1 VLRISARGLCEPN
14 PALAMTQPTAN
25 PCRIGSW
32 LRAHKGRAGRY
43 LSYSVALGT
52 LGGLLIVGQAWL
64 LARIIDG
71 AIFQHGELARLM
83 PAFWA
88 LLGLFT
94 LRALI
99 SRWSEQ
105 LGFRGAAQVKVAL
118 REQLFGHLQALGPVR
133 LAAEGPGE
141 LANTLVDGVEA
152 LEAYYARYL
161 PAMSLMALVPLI
173 LLAFIFPAD
182 WVSGL
187 VMLLTAPLI
196 PLFMVLIGAGA
207 ERLNQ
212 RQWRQLARMSA
223 HFLDVIQGL
232 TTLKLFNASRRE
244 VQTIARISQDYRRS
258 TMSVLRV
265 AFLSSAV
272 LEFFSTVSIAVV
284 AVLIGF
290 RLLDGEMAFFQG
302 FFVLLLA
309 PELYL
314 PLRNMGTHYHARM
327 EAIGAAERM
336 VELIETPVGERAL
349 GTRPPPDSRSLDIA
363 FEQVS
368 FAFEPRRPALDDLS
382 LELPAGQRIA
392 LVGPSGA
399 GKSTLI
405 DLLLGFVQPDQGRI
419 TVNGLDL
426 AEMALRTWREH
437 LAWVPQSP
445 RLFHGTL
452 LDNVRLGRPDADMS
466 AVEAAARRAHADEFI
481 QKLPEGWETRI
492 GELGQGLSGGQ
503 IQLLALARALLR
515 DTPLVLL
522 DEPTASLDPHSERMI
537 TDALKRLAEGRTL
550 LTIAHRLHTV
560 RQADLILVLDR
571 GRLVQQGTHEAL
583 TKVEGVY
590 RDMLLA
596 HAGMEGTG

>member
-1 VLRISARGLCEPN
+1 MMQPAANARRITRWLGAHRGE
-14 PALAMTQPTAN
+14 
-25 PCRIGSW
+25 
-32 LRAHKGRAGRY
+32 AGRY
-43 LSYSVALGT
+43 LSYSVALGG

-64 LARIIDG
+64 LALVIDA
-71 AIFQHGELARLM
+71 AIFQQAELARVM
-83 PAFWA
+83 PAFWG
-88 LLGLFT
+88 LLGLFA
-94 LRALI
+94 LRALVA
-99 SRWSEQ
+99 RWSEQ
-105 LGFRGAAQVKVAL
+105 LGFRGAARVKLAL
-118 REQLFGHLQALGPVR
+118 REQLLGHLQALGRVR
-133 LAAEGPGE
+133 LAAEGSGD

-161 PAMSLMALVPLI
+161 PAMSLMALVPLTF
-173 LLAFIFPAD
+173 LAFVFPAD
-182 WVSGL
+182 WISGL

-212 RQWRQLARMSA
+212 RQWRRLARMSA

-244 VQTIARISQDYRRS
+244 AEAVARISEDYRRS
-258 TMSVLRV
+258 TMAVLRV

-290 RLLDGEMAFFQG
+290 RLLDADMAFFQG

-336 VELIETPVGERAL
+336 VELLETRADDQAP
-349 GTRPPPDSRSLDIA
+349 GSRPPPDSRSLDIR

-368 FAFEPRRPALDDLS
+368 FAYEPGRPVLDGLD

-399 GKSTLI
+399 GKSTLVN
-405 DLLLGFVQPDQGRI
+405 LLLGFVRPQEGRI

-426 AEMALRTWREH
+426 AELALPPWRER

-452 LDNVRLGRPDADMS
+452 LDNARLGRPDADMV
-466 AVEAAARRAHADEFI
+466 AVENAARLAHADEFVHA
-481 QKLPEGWETRI
+481 LPEGWQTRI

-503 IQLLALARALLR
+503 IQRLALARAFLR
-515 DTPLVLL
+515 DAPLVLL
-522 DEPTASLDPHSERMI
+522 DEPTASLDPHSERLV
-537 TDALKRLAEGRTL
+537 TDALERLAEGRTL
-550 LTIAHRLHTV
+550 LVIAHRLHTV
-560 RQADLILVLDR
+560 RQADLILVLDQ
-571 GRLVQQGTHEAL
+571 GRLAQQGRHEAL
-583 TKVEGVY
+583 EKTEGVY

-596 HAGMEGTG
+596 HTGPEGRA